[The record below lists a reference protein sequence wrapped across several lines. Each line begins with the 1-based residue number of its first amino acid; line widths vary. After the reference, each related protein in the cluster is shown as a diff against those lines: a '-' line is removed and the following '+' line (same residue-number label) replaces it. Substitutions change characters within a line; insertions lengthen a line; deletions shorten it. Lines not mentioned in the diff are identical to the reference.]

1 MRNFLAYILLA
12 CTVGVHS
19 EKFDFIIVGA
29 GTAGLVIASRLSEDP
44 SVTVAVVEPGP
55 DVRNDPEVYSTDFSF
70 DVYNASINYIY
81 SSIPQP
87 QLGNR
92 TLSYRAGK
100 AIGGTSIV
108 NGLYS
113 PNTFKIDLRGPS
125 LPFSGLTCIFIYPGY
140 VYIRGHPTQYDAWE
154 ELGNAG
160 WNWDS
165 LFSYGKQLEHLVVP
179 NAAQAAAGAKYVAQD
194 HGFKGPLTISF
205 PFDMSN
211 SSFYAKITKTF
222 KSLGLG
228 AINDVDGPDPHG
240 NALAPLTVDRDTNAR
255 VSSAS
260 AYYQPVDTRT
270 NLKIIK
276 GTVKRIVWAR
286 NQGRNAVADGV
297 EYVDP
302 AGKLVTVYAAKDVI
316 LSASV
321 YRNPLILEGSG
332 VGNPK

>member
-1 MRNFLAYILLA
+1 MDL
-12 CTVGVHS
+12 T
-19 EKFDFIIVGA
+19 
-29 GTAGLVIASRLSEDP
+29 
-44 SVTVAVVEPGP
+44 GP
-55 DVRNDPEVYSTDFSF
+55 C
-70 DVYNASINYIY
+70 
-81 SSIPQP
+81 
-87 QLGNR
+87 
-92 TLSYRAGK
+92 
-100 AIGGTSIV
+100 
-108 NGLYS
+108 
-113 PNTFKIDLRGPS
+113 
-125 LPFSGLTCIFIYPGY
+125 LPFSALTCMFIYPGF
-140 VYIRGHPTQYDAWE
+140 VYIRGHPAQYDAWE

-165 LFSYGKQLEHLVVP
+165 LFYYGKQLEHLVVP
-179 NAAQAAAGAKYVAQD
+179 DAAQAAAGAKYVAQD

-222 KSLGLG
+222 QSLGLG
-228 AINDVDGPDPHG
+228 AINDVNSPDPHG
-240 NALAPLTVDRDTNAR
+240 NALAPLTVDRDTSAR

-276 GTVKRIVWAR
+276 GTVKRIVWAK
-286 NQGRNAVADGV
+286 NQGQNAVADGV
-297 EYVDP
+297 EYLDP
-302 AGKLVTVYAAKDVI
+302 AGKLVTVYATKDVI